1 MQTTINAHRLQK
13 FRPRLAAGSIYSISA
28 FDVARCAQNFKLTD
42 SSLLIVSWLQSNWE
56 KLVAKDTGLP
66 SAAPLLRGYAKVE
79 PVTIP
84 ELNDFISTALS
95 QEVAALCLC
104 IRMCTMQQFY
114 AVGALRASE
123 AGRLL
128 VRYPPFIAGLRTL
141 SKSDSLH
148 ISSPPII
155 RLSPC
160 IINEIDHAPAPD
172 FVENVGDGNDVDD
185 APDGRPSHGKLTSS
199 SGGCEASK
207 SAGKSQLVMR
217 IRRLTRLPRW
227 SRRPVLLEM
236 EPVLIDDTV
245 RQRQR
250 LKL

>member
-1 MQTTINAHRLQK
+1 ML
-13 FRPRLAAGSIYSISA
+13 S
-28 FDVARCAQNFKLTD
+28 
-42 SSLLIVSWLQSNWE
+42 
-56 KLVAKDTGLP
+56 
-66 SAAPLLRGYAKVE
+66 
-79 PVTIP
+79 
-84 ELNDFISTALS
+84 EL
-95 QEVAALCLC
+95 
-104 IRMCTMQQFY
+104 Y
-114 AVGALRASE
+114 
-123 AGRLL
+123 
-128 VRYPPFIAGLRTL
+128 GLRTL

-236 EPVLIDDTV
+236 ESQQLRFHALDFNNAYAFLFTFATYLSMFLIFPFCFF
-245 RQRQR
+245 
-250 LKL
+250 L